1 MAKFDY
7 KNMTEGAKKRFDA
20 LSEYDQQAV
29 EAIVEVWDYS
39 LEEALD
45 IVERGDYEF
54 HPGHRC
60 RGYNTSTC
68 LWRSQRDS
76 NPRHPD

>member
-29 EAIVEVWDYS
+29 EAIVEVWDYDIENA
-39 LEEALD
+39 LEV
-45 IVERGDYEF
+45 VESGQFVFY
-54 HPGHRC
+54 GGC
-60 RGYNTSTC
+60 
-68 LWRSQRDS
+68 
-76 NPRHPD
+76 PDML